1 MKNTTMYP
9 VYRKKKRP
17 VDELVEKTYLLC
29 GRGIVFI
36 MTKKVK
42 TWQGVF
48 ILSFVTGIAIATIWS
63 VSFDLSFAQR

>member
-17 VDELVEKTYLLC
+17 VDELVDKTYSLC
-29 GRGIVFI
+29 GKSIVFI

-42 TWQGVF
+42 TWQGV
-48 ILSFVTGIAIATIWS
+48 LYGKLWNQP
-63 VSFDLSFAQR
+63 LGRPEGNQRTA